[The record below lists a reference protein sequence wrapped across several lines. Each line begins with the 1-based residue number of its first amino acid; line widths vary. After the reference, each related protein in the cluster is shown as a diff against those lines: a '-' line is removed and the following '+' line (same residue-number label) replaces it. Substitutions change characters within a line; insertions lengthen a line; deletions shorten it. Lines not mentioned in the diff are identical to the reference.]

1 MRGKR
6 VGTADGSA
14 PARAPAPAAA
24 QRALF
29 AESWAGLHALA
40 CLAGRDPVAPAIGV
54 LCVQF
59 SLTGTFAGGRAR
71 LEVMVSLA
79 ARAFLELTGE
89 APEVPEDLDLTMA
102 ALAEMG
108 VATLLAAVWGAC
120 HEATRELTPF
130 ALAEPDRSPA
140 LLRPLV
146 DELRALGRTCCRA
159 SMWYHRRDKA

>member
-1 MRGKR
+1 MA
-6 VGTADGSA
+6 V
-14 PARAPAPAAA
+14 AA

-29 AESWAGLHALA
+29 AESWAGLYALA
-40 CLAGRDPVAPAIGV
+40 CLAVRDPVAPAIRV

-59 SLTGTFAGGRAR
+59 SLAGTFAGGRSR
-71 LEVMVSLA
+71 LEVMVNLA

-89 APEVPEDLDLTMA
+89 APEVPAYLDLTMA

-108 VATLLAAVWGAC
+108 VAPLLAAVWGGC

-146 DELRALGRTCCRA
+146 DELRSLGRTCCRA